1 MVFINRRCFT
11 VEEQL
16 LISWSDIVKEHPEL
30 ADKDPA
36 MGMNWDI
43 GQEMIFAYVTFLALF

>member
-1 MVFINRRCFT
+1 M
-11 VEEQL
+11 EEQL
-16 LISWSDIVKEHPEL
+16 LISWSDILKEHPEL

-43 GQEMIFAYVTFLALF
+43 GQEMIFAYVILLSVF

>member
-1 MVFINRRCFT
+1 M
-11 VEEQL
+11 EEQL
-16 LISWSDIVKEHPEL
+16 LISWSDIVKQHPEL

-36 MGMNWDI
+36 MGTNWDI

>member
-1 MVFINRRCFT
+1 M
-11 VEEQL
+11 EEQNL
-16 LISWSDIVKEHPEL
+16 LISWSEIVEQYPEL

-43 GQEMIFAYVTFLALF
+43 GQSMIFAYVGFLTIF

>member
-1 MVFINRRCFT
+1 

-16 LISWSDIVKEHPEL
+16 LISWSDIVKEPPEL